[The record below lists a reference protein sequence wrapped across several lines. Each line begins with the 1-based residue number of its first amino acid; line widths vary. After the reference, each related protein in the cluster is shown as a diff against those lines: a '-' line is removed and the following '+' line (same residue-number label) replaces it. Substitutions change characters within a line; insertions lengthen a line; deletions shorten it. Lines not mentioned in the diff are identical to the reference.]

1 MTGWVAMGILAGDCS
16 CRGSFPAPRGPVAA
30 GRPGKAD
37 KASVSPA
44 SATVRIRLLGR
55 FVVLRG
61 AEEIPPRAFGGRLP
75 QQLLRL
81 LALQRGA
88 LIRKDVIAE
97 ALWPRWP
104 RPTPGATLRCW

>member
-1 MTGWVAMGILAGDCS
+1 MSIVGDVRVPS
-16 CRGSFPAPRGPVAA
+16 ALR
-30 GRPGKAD
+30 
-37 KASVSPA
+37 SPA
-44 SATVRIRLLGR
+44 GEPGPGDGLREAGGASGPPAAAAVVRIRLLGR
-55 FVVLRG
+55 FTVLRG
-61 AEEIPPRAFGGRLP
+61 EEEIPLSAFGGRLSR
-75 QQLLRL
+75 QLLRL